1 MTNILYLDWFLLS
14 KLFLKRVFS
23 SLLLHEYDVSQH
35 CGVNQFLTNPI
46 QPPVCKLELRGCAL
60 KSSFSFHISFH
71 SNYRCQSQLPVH
83 ANVKHFQLKE
93 LLKLWWRKS
102 SKISPH
108 SRCQCIPAGS
118 CRTCLCHPDAPH
130 TALHL
135 HKGCCHRRLLL
146 SGTVYQRN
154 PANTHTESPAHGTH
168 RLAVLKENCLNVKET
183 SHPGGAWEVNH
194 FLPYSVLHSDTS
206 PGSYCSLL
214 NRWYKK

>member
-1 MTNILYLDWFLLS
+1 MW
-14 KLFLKRVFS
+14 
-23 SLLLHEYDVSQH
+23 
-35 CGVNQFLTNPI
+35 
-46 QPPVCKLELRGCAL
+46 GCAL
-60 KSSFSFHISFH
+60 KSSILIPYSILFWNSPNFMWSL
-71 SNYRCQSQLPVH
+71 SVLS
-83 ANVKHFQLKE
+83 
-93 LLKLWWRKS
+93 WWSKS
-102 SKISPH
+102 SHLSPH

-154 PANTHTESPAHGTH
+154 PANTHTESPAHSTH
-168 RLAVLKENCLNVKET
+168 RLAVLKKNCLNVKET
-183 SHPGGAWEVNH
+183 SHPGGASKLIEVNH

-214 NRWYKK
+214 NRWCLKKSIANQVETHKFHWRKRLANYIHK